1 LGADVTDVLIVGCGP
16 VGSVCALILARAG
29 IDVTVIDRVEEPP
42 MDLRASTIHPP
53 TLEMLHTIGLA
64 DPLIAQGLK
73 APVYTFR
80 DRATDITYR
89 LDMAEIAD
97 RTAFPFRLQCEQYK
111 LVRAAHA
118 ALAEL
123 PNVTTIFGAEL
134 RSFSQGEDGVEATF
148 TQGDGERTVAARYLI
163 AADGASSLVRQ
174 TLGIDFGGFTYP
186 EAYLCYSTM
195 LPLEERMEG
204 LSLVNYVSDPEEW
217 LVLLRAPSAWRVLL
231 SVDAGGDPETYLSDE
246 FKDAVF
252 RRLLKSDEAVET
264 VHRTIYRIHQR
275 VASRFVEGRICL
287 VGDSAHVN
295 SPIGGYGM
303 NGGIHDAFNLTDKLR
318 KILKDGGSPDLLGV
332 YDRQRRGIAHS
343 FVQAQTMDNTRAMKE
358 GWGSKRDSQRA
369 SMADVV
375 ADPAKRREALYKQSM
390 FKSLDDERE
399 IA

>member
-1 LGADVTDVLIVGCGP
+1 MTDVLIVGCGP
-16 VGSVCALILARAG
+16 VGSVCALMLAQAG
-29 IDVTVIDRVEEPP
+29 IDVTVVDRVQEPP

-53 TLEMLHTIGLA
+53 TLEMLDSIGLA
-64 DPLIAQGLK
+64 EPLIAQGLK

-80 DRATDITYR
+80 DRATDTTFR
-89 LDMAEIAD
+89 LDMAEISD
-97 RTAFPFRLQCEQYK
+97 RTRYPFRLQCEQYK
-111 LVRAAHA
+111 LVQAAT
-118 ALAEL
+118 AEL
-123 PNVTTIFGAEL
+123 EKLSNVTMIFGAEL
-134 RSFSQGEDGVEATF
+134 RSFEQDDARVRATFGSVDGDRIVEA
-148 TQGDGERTVAARYLI
+148 RYMI

-195 LPLEERMEG
+195 LPLEERISG
-204 LSLVNYVSDPEEW
+204 LSLVNYISDPNEW

-231 SVDAGGDPETYLSDE
+231 SVDAENDPQEYMSDA

-252 RRLLKSDEAVET
+252 RRLLNSDEPVET

-303 NGGIHDAFNLTDKLR
+303 NGGIHDAFNLIDKLR
-318 KILKDGGSPDLLGV
+318 AILLDGGPADLLGL

-358 GWGSKRDSQRA
+358 GWGSRRDSQSA
-369 SMADVV
+369 GMADVV
-375 ADPAKRREALYKQSM
+375 ADPVKRREALYKQSM